1 MSTKRAVSSQQISST
16 VASVG
21 VKKTGLAALA
31 NIASKSSSS
40 SNNKPQKWEMPLTP
54 ESQLQAQRWIAAK
67 TVLEPV
73 MARVENAKDEF
84 VQYAMSLMT
93 QKLFDNKSKPS
104 NPLVVLRKEDGS
116 IDSTFQFLMTDKFK
130 VKLPEAPVDEDAA
143 EFYATIFSDLGLHPH
158 DANNLVESELDLS
171 PSIEF
176 RSPKELTSGRYG
188 ENREW
193 IESTPAEKLA
203 GEKMTALVLW
213 NGQGKA
219 PAALTDEEKAL
230 VVVSSASVKIKAGFY
245 DRLSTYCRS
254 VEQVVAVLGLIQPV
268 VYPAYA
274 KFATNDSVTVQAQ
287 RKIAAAAEILGG

>member
-1 MSTKRAVSSQQISST
+1 M
-16 VASVG
+16 
-21 VKKTGLAALA
+21 
-31 NIASKSSSS
+31 
-40 SNNKPQKWEMPLTP
+40 
-54 ESQLQAQRWIAAK
+54 
-67 TVLEPV
+67 
-73 MARVENAKDEF
+73 
-84 VQYAMSLMT
+84 
-93 QKLFDNKSKPS
+93 
-104 NPLVVLRKEDGS
+104 
-116 IDSTFQFLMTDKFK
+116 
-130 VKLPEAPVDEDAA
+130 
-143 EFYATIFSDLGLHPH
+143 GLHPH

-193 IESTPAEKLA
+193 VESTPAEKLA

-230 VVVSSASVKIKAGFY
+230 VVVSSASVKIRAGFF

-254 VEQVVAVLGLIQPV
+254 VDQVVAVLGLIQPV

-287 RKIAAAAEILGG
+287 RKITAAAEILGG